1 MDISALSQL
10 SVGVASVSVLG
21 YVVKLF
27 MKRLKERDDF
37 LEKLIDNHFFHS
49 QDRDEKIIRILE
61 DILSK
66 IK

>member
-1 MDISALSQL
+1 MFETLSQL
-10 SVGVASVSVLG
+10 TVGTAAVGILG

-37 LEKLIDNHFFHS
+37 LEKLIDNHFRHS
-49 QDRDEKIIRILE
+49 QERDEEIIRNLRGIN
-61 DILSK
+61 DK